1 MDNTPAKPDIAAEP
15 RSAAEPLIA
24 AGTALLDLHGG
35 VAHLQVNRPDA
46 ANGLDIGMLEGV
58 HAALHRCIAE
68 PRVRVV
74 LLSGRGANFCAGGD
88 VHVFASKGPD
98 LPYYIRRATAL
109 LQEVIGALIHLDAPV
124 IAAVHGYTAGGGG
137 LGLLCASDLV
147 IAAESAKFIAGATR
161 VGMAP
166 DAGLSV
172 TLPRLVGARKAAE
185 ILLFN
190 PTLTAQDALD
200 MGLVNRLAPDAT
212 LMAAAFDYAQ
222 KLAAGAPR
230 ALAAT
235 KRLLWAGVGT
245 SVEAAMPEEGRTVA
259 DLCRT
264 EDVREGLAAV
274 IEKRGPRFTGR

>member
-1 MDNTPAKPDIAAEP
+1 MGAHS
-15 RSAAEPLIA
+15 SAPGVESLIA
-24 AGTALLDLHGG
+24 SGPALLDLHDG
-35 VAHLQVNRPDA
+35 VAHLTLNRPDA
-46 ANGLDIGMLEGV
+46 ANGLDIGMLEGL
-58 HAALHRCIAE
+58 HAAIQRCIAE

-74 LLSGRGANFCAGGD
+74 LLTGNGPNFCAGGD
-88 VHVFASKGPD
+88 VHVFASKGAE
-98 LPYYIRRATAL
+98 LPHYIRRATAL

-137 LGLLCASDLV
+137 VGLVCASDLV
-147 IAAESAKFIAGATR
+147 IAAESARFLAGATR

-185 ILLFN
+185 MLLFN
-190 PTLTAQDALD
+190 PTLSAAEALA
-200 MGLVNRLAPDAT
+200 MGLINRIVPDAT
-212 LMAAAFDYAQ
+212 LGNAALEYAQ
-222 KLAAGAPR
+222 RLAAGAPR

-235 KRLLWAGVGT
+235 KRLLWTGVGLG
-245 SVEAAMPEEGRTVA
+245 VEAAMPEESRTVA

-274 IEKRGPRFTGR
+274 IEKRAARFSGR